1 MLYRF
6 NSKAAAELIMMP
18 DGAKQMF
25 AALGREPEPQG
36 IIEQQDLS
44 QAIASLQGAI
54 DAEEARWKQSQQD
67 ARERGEPPARRTG
80 VQFRQRAWPLLEMM
94 RQSQALGVDVVWTT

>member
-25 AALGREPEPQG
+25 TALGRDLAPQG
-36 IIEQQDLS
+36 IIERDDLS
-44 QAIASLQGAI
+44 GAIASLNGAI
-54 DAEEARWKQSQQD
+54 EADEEHWKQSQQE
-67 ARERGEPPARRTG
+67 AQLRGEEPARRVG
-80 VQFRQRAWPLLEMM
+80 VRFRQRAWPLLEML
-94 RQSQALGVDVVWTT
+94 RQSHAMGVDVIWTT